1 MPKVTDKELE
11 QLEKMKKRQEKQNA
25 YLKDKYDRLNITVD
39 KGYKSVVEAAAKA
52 GGVSVNE
59 FCRNAI
65 IKAVNKAEQKRSGL
79 SATVPDELPFTD
91 KAPFED

>member
-1 MPKVTDKELE
+1 MPKVTEKELE
-11 QLEKMKKRQEKQNA
+11 QLEKMKKRQDKQNA

-39 KGYKSVVEAAAKA
+39 KGYKSTIEAAAKA

-65 IKAVNKAEQKRSGL
+65 IKAVNEAEQEHSGIA
-79 SATVPDELPFTD
+79 ATDSEELPF
-91 KAPFED
+91 PE